1 LAPRTD
7 APRAGLRERK
17 KAKTREAIQTH
28 ALRLFRRQGYAATTV
43 EQIIDAAEVSE
54 TTFYRYFPNKRDL
67 LLSDD
72 LDPLFAEAFM
82 AQPPERTALEAI
94 QAALRSVLAAL
105 SPRQQAEQRD
115 RLVMIMEVPEL
126 RAGMLDQFADA
137 IHLITRIV
145 AERTGR
151 GADDPA
157 VRTLAGAV
165 IGVGV
170 SAMLAIAADPTRD
183 LSALL
188 DESFDHLGEG
198 LTI

>member
-1 LAPRTD
+1 MGEGRPPPCTY
-7 APRAGLRERK
+7 REV
-17 KAKTREAIQTH
+17 TR
-28 ALRLFRRQGYAATTV
+28 
-43 EQIIDAAEVSE
+43 
-54 TTFYRYFPNKRDL
+54 
-67 LLSDD
+67 
-72 LDPLFAEAFM
+72 
-82 AQPPERTALEAI
+82 EAI
-94 QAALRSVLAAL
+94 QAALRSVLVAL

-188 DESFDHLGEG
+188 DESFDRLREG